1 MASEESDVTTDFEE
15 VSDSC
20 TPTEGE
26 MEESLDNYIQRLAK
40 LEQSLGQGNNLPP
53 PPRQLFPLPLYNI

>member
-26 MEESLDNYIQRLAK
+26 IEESFDNYIQRLAK
-40 LEQSLGQGNNLPP
+40 LEQCLGQGKNLSSPSP
-53 PPRQLFPLPLYNI
+53 SLLH